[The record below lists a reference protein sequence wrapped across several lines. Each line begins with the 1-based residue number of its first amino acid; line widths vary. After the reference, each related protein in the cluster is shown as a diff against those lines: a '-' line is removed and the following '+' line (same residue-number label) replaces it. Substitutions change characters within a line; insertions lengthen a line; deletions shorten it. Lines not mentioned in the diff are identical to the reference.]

1 MQTHYHVLRPVS
13 HHDEEASLLF
23 LQAILNERWNARV
36 TIPMSVEGIQSHT
49 IALTLTPPCAAS
61 FQIFPQTNCSEN
73 TLAQMRSRFRGGT
86 QRLKNPKFWR
96 SISFCRAVNFG
107 KILWSGASTEPSF
120 SHRELQRL
128 SIVALSL

>member
-1 MQTHYHVLRPVS
+1 MQAHDHVLRPVS

-36 TIPMSVEGIQSHT
+36 TITMSVEGIQSH
-49 IALTLTPPCAAS
+49 IVASALTPPCVAS
-61 FQIFPQTNCSEN
+61 FQIPFQINCSEN
-73 TLAQMRSRFRGGT
+73 TLAQMRSHFRSGT

-107 KILWSGASTEPSF
+107 QILWIGPPNLALVTERTPEVEYRGA
-120 SHRELQRL
+120 
-128 SIVALSL
+128 